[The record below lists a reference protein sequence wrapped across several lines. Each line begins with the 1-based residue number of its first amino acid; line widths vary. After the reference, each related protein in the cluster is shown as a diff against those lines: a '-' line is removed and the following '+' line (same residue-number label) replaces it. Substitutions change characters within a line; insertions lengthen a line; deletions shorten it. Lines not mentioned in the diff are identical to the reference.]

1 MKLLLDENLPLS
13 FVERIIKPGFSAE
26 HVNEVGL
33 RGKSDLEIAQ
43 YALQQKAII
52 ITKDVEFGSLILYPQ
67 GSHYG
72 VIVIRVPN
80 FCKKDQLFQILK
92 TFLISVAPEDMVK
105 SVVILQV
112 GKYRIRRNVF

>member
-13 FVERIIKPGFSAE
+13 FVEELMKLGFSVE
-26 HVNEVGL
+26 HVRKIGL
-33 RGKSDLEIAQ
+33 RGKSDQEIAR
-43 YALQQKAII
+43 YALQQKAVI
-52 ITKDVEFGSLILYPQ
+52 ITKDVEFGSFVLYPK

-72 VIVIRVPN
+72 VIVLRVPS
-80 FCKKDQLFQILK
+80 FCKKGQLFLVLK
-92 TFLISVAPEDMVK
+92 TFLMSIVLEDLAK